1 MSKALE
7 RNHTYLQKT
16 IEMKLAIEGGYLVL
30 AQRLAKIREEELY
43 SPEYENF
50 QGFLD
55 EMNIS
60 EATASKM
67 INIWLRLVVEYEI
80 PKERLIEAGGWANL
94 SEILPYAKTKEK
106 ALELI
111 DKVTNLLPSDRRR
124 VIRGLKTNIDLD
136 KCNHDWYAI
145 RVCRKCQDRQK
156 IHEDE

>member
-7 RNHTYLQKT
+7 RNHTYLAKT

-43 SPEYENF
+43 SPEYDNF

-67 INIWLRLVVEYEI
+67 ISIWSRLVVEYEI
-80 PKERLIEAGGWANL
+80 PKERLIEAGGWSQIAEL
-94 SEILPYAKTKEK
+94 LPYAK
-106 ALELI
+106 
-111 DKVTNLLPSDRRR
+111 DKDTTIKL
-124 VIRGLKTNIDLD
+124 LD
-136 KCNHDWYAI
+136 KIAGLQPGDARRAIREMKTGIEMDKCKHDWNEI
-145 RVCRKCQDRQK
+145 HLKQCKKCGERQK
-156 IHEDE
+156 IYE